1 MARWPDGQQQQAGAT
16 TNYYQTE
23 TAGAA
28 VGKADITSSENSQAQ
43 RIHQLCC
50 SRPSKHQLNINKI
63 RGRVAFLIN

>member
-1 MARWPDGQQQQAGAT
+1 MASNNKPELLPT
-16 TNYYQTE
+16 TTKQK